1 MLTSSIPLGC
11 QDHLSNLLIKRRTV
25 KLVVKFF
32 PSRISILHLSLYW
45 FPKHFLAYNVLLYT
59 LLGVLP
65 GPLASLPSPPLVLS
79 LHSTV
84 ADLDLQIR
92 GGGRGAGHP
101 DPEIRG
107 GPVSKKIFFSV
118 LRASVWSKNKG
129 GPGPAPAPLPWIRH
143 CSKHSRVAVSER
155 LLREQKRVPRVCGR
169 VNFGCKRFFLYL
181 SPTPLTLVLLS
192 TQLWCFVRIGQRHRL
207 HRLPTLQHLFWID
220 CPKQSQREGNFC
232 IVGKFSWPFI
242 SILWIVC
249 VKWPI
254 HYNIYKL
261 KTRLH
266 LFNTVQYNT
275 A

>member
-79 LHSTV
+79 LNSTV
-84 ADLDLQIR
+84 ADLDLQIKGGGRDGHPDREIR
-92 GGGRGAGHP
+92 GGGR
-101 DPEIRG
+101 
-107 GPVSKKIFFSV
+107 SQKKFFSV

-129 GPGPAPAPLPWIRH
+129 GQGPPGPLPWIRH
-143 CSKHSRVAVSER
+143 YSKHSCVAVSER
-155 LLREQKRVPRVCGR
+155 LSREQKKSGEGVRKGR
-169 VNFGCKRFFLYL
+169 VWVQAFFLYL

-192 TQLWCFVRIGQRHRL
+192 SQLWRFVRMGLFITQATHLTALVLDRL
-207 HRLPTLQHLFWID
+207 SKAVTKR
-220 CPKQSQREGNFC
+220 REFLYC
-232 IVGKFSWPFI
+232 REIFLTF
-242 SILWIVC
+242 
-249 VKWPI
+249 
-254 HYNIYKL
+254 Y
-261 KTRLH
+261 
-266 LFNTVQYNT
+266 FNTLNSLCKMAYSLQYLQTKNKT
-275 A
+275 SSF

>member
-65 GPLASLPSPPLVLS
+65 GPLASLSPPLVLS

-84 ADLDLQIR
+84 ADPDLQIKG
-92 GGGRGAGHP
+92 GGGRSSRPRDTRGARSP
-101 DPEIRG
+101 
-107 GPVSKKIFFSV
+107 KKLFSA

-129 GPGPAPAPLPWIRH
+129 TRPLPWIRH

-155 LLREQKRVPRVCGR
+155 LLREQKRVARVCGR
-169 VNFGCKRFFLYL
+169 VKFGCKRFFLYL
-181 SPTPLTLVLLS
+181 SPTPLTLVLLWS
-192 TQLWCFVRIGQRHRL
+192 QLWCFVRMGLFITQATHLTAPVLDRL
-207 HRLPTLQHLFWID
+207 SKAVTKR
-220 CPKQSQREGNFC
+220 REFLYC
-232 IVGKFSWPFI
+232 REIFLTF
-242 SILWIVC
+242 
-249 VKWPI
+249 
-254 HYNIYKL
+254 Y
-261 KTRLH
+261 
-266 LFNTVQYNT
+266 FNTPNSLYKMAYSLQYLQTKNKT
-275 A
+275 SSF

>member
-65 GPLASLPSPPLVLS
+65 GPLASLSPPLVLS

-84 ADLDLQIR
+84 ADPDLQIK
-92 GGGRGAGHP
+92 GGGRSSRPRDTRGARSP
-101 DPEIRG
+101 
-107 GPVSKKIFFSV
+107 KKLFSA

-129 GPGPAPAPLPWIRH
+129 TRPLPWIRH

-155 LLREQKRVPRVCGR
+155 LLREQKRVARVCGR
-169 VNFGCKRFFLYL
+169 VKFGCKRFFLYL
-181 SPTPLTLVLLS
+181 SPTPLTLVLLWS
-192 TQLWCFVRIGQRHRL
+192 QLWCFVRMGLFITQATHLTAPVLDRL
-207 HRLPTLQHLFWID
+207 SKAVTKR
-220 CPKQSQREGNFC
+220 REFLYC
-232 IVGKFSWPFI
+232 REIFLTF
-242 SILWIVC
+242 
-249 VKWPI
+249 
-254 HYNIYKL
+254 Y
-261 KTRLH
+261 
-266 LFNTVQYNT
+266 FNTPNSLYKMAYSLQYLQTKNKT
-275 A
+275 SSF